1 MTISRRICLG
11 FGLLILL
18 GTLMLAM
25 PIASTQPW
33 NWHHWL
39 IALFTATSAVCVTGH
54 SVVDTGS
61 YFTGFGQIVILLL
74 VQIGGL
80 GYMTVTT
87 FLLLLLGRRFGLR
100 EKVAISSALDRPGLQ
115 GSPQILRSIVA
126 TTVLFELTGVIG
138 LWLAFMGDNS
148 LNTLVDGRYA
158 TPISRLGLATFLSIS
173 AWNNAG
179 FSPMPDNLMHY
190 QSHWGV
196 NGVITLLII
205 LGGLGYEVLFEG
217 YLWLRDRWCGQLG
230 RLSLHFKVAVST
242 TMALLV
248 VGTVGTLMIESHN
261 PKTLAPLGLPAQILT
276 AWFQSVTSRTAGF
289 NTMDITQ
296 MSTAGL
302 FLTMALMFVGGSPGS
317 TAGGIKTTTL
327 RILTQCSWMV
337 LRGETTVHLYGR
349 QIQFSLVLKAIAV
362 VVGSISVVMGMT
374 MLITIFD
381 PEMPFVEVLFD
392 VISAF
397 ATVGLSN
404 GLTMDAQLSDASKL
418 VIVAGMYIGR
428 VGVLLGMNAVVG
440 ERTTPAIGYP
450 NENLLV
456 G

>member
-11 FGLLILL
+11 FGLVILL
-18 GTLMLAM
+18 GMLLLAM

-87 FLLLLLGRRFGLR
+87 FSLLLLGRRFGLR

-115 GSPQILRSIVA
+115 GSQQILWSIVA

-138 LWLAFMGDNS
+138 LWLAFMADNS

-158 TPISRLGLATFLSIS
+158 TPISRLGLAIFLSIS

-217 YLWLRDRWCGQLG
+217 YLWLHHRWRGQLG

-242 TMALLV
+242 TMVLLA
-248 VGTVGTLMIESHN
+248 VGTLGTLMIESHN
-261 PKTLAPLGLPAQILT
+261 SKTLAPLGSQTQLLT

-450 NENLLV
+450 KENLLV